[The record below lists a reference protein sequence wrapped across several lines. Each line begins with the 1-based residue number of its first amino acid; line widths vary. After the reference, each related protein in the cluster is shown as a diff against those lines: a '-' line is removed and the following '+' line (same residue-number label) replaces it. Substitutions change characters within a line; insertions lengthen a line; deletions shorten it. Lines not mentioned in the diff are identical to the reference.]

1 MTDKSDSFLITTPES
16 DDVLYYCSKWSKEI
30 IEQARKK
37 GWHVTNL
44 EQEKANKTNFEGH
57 VKKQQP
63 DFVMFNGHGMPDF
76 IAGHNDEILLKKGEN
91 EALMRG
97 RIIYA
102 RSCYALSEL
111 GITCVQNGAN
121 AFVSYSLPFS
131 FVSDPNRSAHPT
143 KDELAAPC
151 MVTSNMVPLSIL
163 KGQNVSDAVEKAKNK
178 MAELISYWETRSD
191 VVEAQFVA
199 SCLHWNK
206 LALGFEGDGS
216 ASL

>member
-1 MTDKSDSFLITTPES
+1 MSGKTSGFLITTPES
-16 DDVLYYCSKWSKEI
+16 DDVLYYCSKWSEEI
-30 IEQARKK
+30 IEQAQKK
-37 GWHVTNL
+37 CRNVANL
-44 EQEKANKTNFEGH
+44 EQKKANRTNFEGH

-76 IAGHNDEILLKKGEN
+76 IAGHNDEILLKKGDN
-91 EALMRG
+91 EMLMKG
-97 RIIYA
+97 RIVYA

-111 GITCVQNGAN
+111 GIACVQNGAK
-121 AFVSYSLPFS
+121 AFISYSLPFS

-163 KGQNVSDAVEKAKNK
+163 KGQNVVDAVEKAKNK
-178 MAELISYWETRSD
+178 MAELISHWETRSD
-191 VVEAQFVA
+191 VVEAPFVA
-199 SCLHWNK
+199 SCLYWNK